1 LITLLLPSINPISAG
16 HDYSSVC
23 FLSCNK
29 SHQYQQHSRCNN
41 NSYRFN
47 NMFDAALCAILN
59 IISGGLIY
67 GEITVLVRHHQ
78 IMHHISASRFAHA
91 SSQALAGLAAAT

>member
-1 LITLLLPSINPISAG
+1 
-16 HDYSSVC
+16 
-23 FLSCNK
+23 
-29 SHQYQQHSRCNN
+29 
-41 NSYRFN
+41 
-47 NMFDAALCAILN
+47 MFDAALCAILN